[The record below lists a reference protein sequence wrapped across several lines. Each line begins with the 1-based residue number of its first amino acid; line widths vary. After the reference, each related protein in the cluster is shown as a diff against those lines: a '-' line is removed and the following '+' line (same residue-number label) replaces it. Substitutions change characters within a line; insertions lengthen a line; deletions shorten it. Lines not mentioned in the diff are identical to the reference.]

1 MNDRKL
7 LQEVAFHLMMG
18 AALGAIFAILLLAF
32 DAQHLLHV
40 ILHGT
45 APTPTL
51 IVFVSFLSMYFGFG
65 AAITGFHFVISDDNF
80 DRRH

>member
-7 LQEVAFHLMMG
+7 LQELAFHLVMG
-18 AALGAIFAILLLAF
+18 AALGAIFAIMLLVV
-32 DAQHLLHV
+32 DAQPLLHV

-45 APTPTL
+45 APTLTL
-51 IVFVSFLSMYFGFG
+51 IVFVSFISMYFGFG

-80 DRRH
+80 DRRR